1 MFSLQFERSM
11 TSGCNL
17 KGLWPRVAIWKVSD
31 LGLQWNLD
39 EKIRVCF
46 KNSFF
51 LNCDCIK
58 KIMPAVEGTNSNP
71 NYKDGTKLPE
81 YLACIYNINVQ
92 YPRIWKSEY
101 KIDPN
106 GNPAV
111 YTV

>member
-1 MFSLQFERSM
+1 
-11 TSGCNL
+11 
-17 KGLWPRVAIWKVSD
+17 
-31 LGLQWNLD
+31 
-39 EKIRVCF
+39 
-46 KNSFF
+46 
-51 LNCDCIK
+51 
-58 KIMPAVEGTNSNP
+58 MPAVEGTNSNP